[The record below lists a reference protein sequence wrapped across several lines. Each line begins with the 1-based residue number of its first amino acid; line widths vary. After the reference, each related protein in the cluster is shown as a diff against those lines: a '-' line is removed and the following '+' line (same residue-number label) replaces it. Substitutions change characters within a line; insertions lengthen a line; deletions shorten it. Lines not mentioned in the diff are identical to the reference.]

1 MKIEMKIEQIMFLL
15 FTFKISPLI
24 KYYFTFKYPSLEFK
38 VKFYISVI
46 SLCLYTII
54 NKTTGLFNHINNY
67 VKVKQNINSTTLK
80 TLNVNKVFEASW
92 LRVKCI

>member
-1 MKIEMKIEQIMFLL
+1 MKIEQITFLL
-15 FTFKISPLI
+15 LIFKIFPLI
-24 KYYFTFKYPSLEFK
+24 KYYFIFKYTSLEFK

-67 VKVKQNINSTTLK
+67 VKLKQNINRTTLK
-80 TLNVNKVFEASW
+80 TLNVNKVVEDNW
-92 LRVKCI
+92 LRVKCS